1 MNVGGMAGM
10 MLGML
15 LWLVVLIVVV
25 VLVTV
30 WALSWMKGRQ
40 GPPNVLPEPG
50 RPEMPSSR
58 SPGSS
63 GPVMSD
69 RRAVGDPSTPSQ
81 RYLFKR
87 EGEYWT
93 LDYQGQVSRLRDRSG
108 LRYLATLIAN
118 PRREM
123 LALDLVNGATPKPSG
138 DGWKDADLSATSTRV
153 VEPLLDDRAKAAYRT
168 RLDELEGELSEA
180 ERFNDPERA
189 SRARDERAAL
199 TRELARAVGL
209 GGRDRPSGSP
219 AERARISVTKSIK
232 AALNSIAAANPALGR
247 HLESTIR
254 TGTFCSY
261 SPDPQAPVDWEF

>member
-25 VLVTV
+25 VLVTA
-30 WALSWMKGRQ
+30 WALNWMKSRQ
-40 GPPNVLPEPG
+40 
-50 RPEMPSSR
+50 
-58 SPGSS
+58 SPANSVPT
-63 GPVMSD
+63 PVAPVRNAAAQTTS
-69 RRAVGDPSTPSQ
+69 PSQ
-81 RYLFKR
+81 RCVFKR

-93 LDYQGQVSRLRDRSG
+93 LDYQGQVSRLKDRGG
-108 LRYLATLIAN
+108 LRYLATLLAN
-118 PRREM
+118 PHQEI
-123 LALDLVNGATPKPSG
+123 LALDLVNGAMPQVSG
-138 DGWKDADLSATSTRV
+138 NGWKDADVSASTRV
-153 VEPLLDDRAKAAYRT
+153 AEPLLDDRAKAAYRA

-189 SRARDERAAL
+189 SRARAERDAL
-199 TRELARAVGL
+199 TQELARAVGL
-209 GGRDRPSGSP
+209 GGRDRPSGTP

-232 AALNSIAAANPALGR
+232 AALNGIAAANPALGR

-261 SPDPQAPVDWEF
+261 SPDPQAAVHWDF